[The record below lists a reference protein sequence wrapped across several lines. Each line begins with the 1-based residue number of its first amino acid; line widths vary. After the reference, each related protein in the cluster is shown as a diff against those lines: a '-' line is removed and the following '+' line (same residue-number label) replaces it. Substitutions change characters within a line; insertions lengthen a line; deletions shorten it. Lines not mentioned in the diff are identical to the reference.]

1 MTPAHWLLSV
11 VAMAIAVA
19 VIAGIG
25 QPGPAAPASGVS
37 VPVRAANA
45 APVQMSPVVVVSR
58 GETARYDPTL
68 GVTRTQPLPRGAQA
82 TQAVGM
88 IGGGIVIVGLDSVG
102 RAEAYYARSGHLRRL
117 GAANSAVPSADGT
130 SVWLVHGNLARKVDP
145 AGDVGRERLVI
156 PAGCVLVGANA
167 HGLVV
172 TGSSGLLP
180 GHTWVVSSHH
190 PPHLLVA
197 GRAIAVSPHRVLV
210 ARGNSLR
217 LIGMDRTVVQRL
229 PWPPALVASGLGSLA
244 PDGQSYALIAR
255 TAGRERLVVGSLLG
269 HTPRSPSVIPLDG
282 GGFRPSPAPVWVASG
297 TVVAVR
303 PDGQL
308 VAYMRGRQHGWLLS
322 DGPTLVRSLA
332 Q

>member
-1 MTPAHWLLSV
+1 

-19 VIAGIG
+19 VVAGIG
-25 QPGPAAPASGVS
+25 QPRPAAPASGVS

-45 APVQMSPVVVVSR
+45 APVQMSPVVVVAR

-68 GVTRTQPLPRGAQA
+68 GLTRTQPLPRGARA
-82 TQAVGM
+82 SQAVGM

-102 RAEAYYARSGHLRRL
+102 RPEAYYARGGHLRRL
-117 GAANSAVPSADGT
+117 GPADSAVRSADGT
-130 SVWLVHGNLARKVDP
+130 SVWLVHGDLARQVDP
-145 AGDVGRERLVI
+145 AGGVGTGRLVI
-156 PAGCVLVGANA
+156 PAGCVLVGANS

-172 TGSSGLLP
+172 TGASGLLP
-180 GHTWVVSSHH
+180 GHTWLVTSHR
-190 PPHLLVA
+190 PPHLLVP
-197 GRAIAVSPHRVLV
+197 GRAIAVSPHRVLI

-269 HTPRSPSVIPLDG
+269 HSPPSPSVIPLDG
-282 GGFRPSPAPVWVASG
+282 GGFRPSPAPVWVATG

-303 PDGQL
+303 PDGRL
-308 VAYMRGRQHGWLLS
+308 VAYMRNRPHGWLLS